1 MAAAEPIPLAEIAEH
16 DGLPLAYLEH
26 LVARLRKAGL
36 VDSRRG
42 SRGGYMLARSA
53 HRDHD
58 GRGRRGAGGL
68 DRADRVHLRGADGS
82 IVCSRESDPA
92 HVCPTKLLWT
102 RVRFSIVRTLRETT
116 LADPARVG
124 ARARRG
130 TLDPDTRP
138 PAASFPR
145 RRPRGAG
152 TPTPDDRSLKP
163 NMADLE
169 IRDLH
174 VRTED
179 REILRGVDLDI
190 TRGEIHALMGPNG
203 SGKSTL
209 ANTLLGH
216 PAYEIT
222 EGTITFKGEDITEA
236 EPHERAKAGLFLAF
250 QYPVSIPGV
259 SVANFLR
266 MAINAK
272 REEPIQVKE
281 FRTQLQHAIELLD
294 VDRSFTSRHLNDGFS
309 GGEKKR
315 AEILQMAMLAPDVA
329 ILDETDSGLDID
341 ALRTV
346 AEGVQRLHDEQ
357 GLGAL
362 IITHYQRILHYVKP
376 EFVHILM
383 DGRIVLEGGVELVER
398 LEREGYDQ
406 IRQEVGAGEPEGSR
420 PVTAVSESPTPGRPG
435 ANGAAPTR
443 HDGGRRRGHRDP
455 GRSARPAATARR
467 ASTTRSR
474 APARATAARWS
485 SCARRRCDAYETS
498 SCPSGGARGSG
509 RRACRPSTSMRCET
523 QGAAGP
529 TKSIPESCPSGVA
542 HAPRPA
548 ARRRIVQSAGTVVTS
563 SSTRR
568 WPSAA

>member
-1 MAAAEPIPLAEIAEH
+1 MMFSTKAEYGVRVMVELARRGASDDVDAGVGGHPMIPVPLAEIAAG

-42 SRGGYMLARSA
+42 SR
-53 HRDHD
+53 
-58 GRGRRGAGGL
+58 
-68 DRADRVHLRGADGS
+68 
-82 IVCSRESDPA
+82 
-92 HVCPTKLLWT
+92 
-102 RVRFSIVRTLRETT
+102 
-116 LADPARVG
+116 
-124 ARARRG
+124 
-130 TLDPDTRP
+130 
-138 PAASFPR
+138 
-145 RRPRGAG
+145 
-152 TPTPDDRSLKP
+152 
-163 NMADLE
+163 
-169 IRDLH
+169 
-174 VRTED
+174 
-179 REILRGVDLDI
+179 
-190 TRGEIHALMGPNG
+190 RGEIHALMGPNG

-216 PAYEIT
+216 PSYEIT

-236 EPHERAKAGLFLAF
+236 EPHDRAKAGLFLAF

-294 VDRSFTSRHLNDGFS
+294 VDRAFTSRHLNDGFS

-315 AEILQMAMLAPDVA
+315 AEILQMAMLTPDVA

-346 AEGVQRLHDEQ
+346 AEGVKRLHEEQ

-362 IITHYQRILHYVKP
+362 IITHYQRILHYVVP

-406 IRQEVGAGEPEGSR
+406 IRQEVG
-420 PVTAVSESPTPGRPG
+420 VS
-435 ANGAAPTR
+435 
-443 HDGGRRRGHRDP
+443 HDG
-455 GRSARPAATARR
+455 
-467 ASTTRSR
+467 
-474 APARATAARWS
+474 APAGTGEAL
-485 SCARRRCDAYETS
+485 
-498 SCPSGGARGSG
+498 
-509 RRACRPSTSMRCET
+509 
-523 QGAAGP
+523 AAGDG
-529 TKSIPESCPSGVA
+529 SV
-542 HAPRPA
+542 
-548 ARRRIVQSAGTVVTS
+548 
-563 SSTRR
+563 
-568 WPSAA
+568 